1 LIVVVIGRPERLH
14 YSVPMR
20 SFLLLTM
27 MLIPGGALAQQA
39 TQSTAACERLASL
52 SPPNATITLAQ
63 VVTAGAF
70 TVPANP
76 AARGG
81 GGSSALAGTLGPVPD
96 VPGRVTANT
105 AGLGL
110 GYNGG
115 RGIPPFSSL
124 PAFCRVAA
132 MLKPSPSSDIHM
144 EMWMPIAGW
153 NGHFRG
159 TSPNGLGGVIN
170 YNAMGVGLTD
180 GFAVASTDTGHQG
193 GDTAWMQ
200 IPDKVTDFAGRAM
213 HETTVAGKA
222 LTAAY
227 YGSAPKYSYMIEC
240 GGGSAAAL
248 HEVQKYPADYNGIVV
263 GGHAA
268 HLTRQIFGQVWLWMA
283 AHPNGV
289 AVLPAAKLS
298 VLHEAVLAK
307 CDLLDGVKDG
317 LLENPTRCTV
327 DPKAIECRSADG
339 PNCLTTAQVDAA
351 RKIYAGPTNPRTNER
366 IWSPLYRGS
375 ELDWSFFTDAAAPI
389 GIATSTLRDA
399 ILRDP
404 AFDYL
409 ATPVDF
415 DRHVAL
421 ADRSDLARVNASNAD
436 ISPYVR
442 SGGKLILSGGWN
454 NALVPAGAVLDY
466 YNRVT
471 ATIGRDT
478 AQRAVRLYMVPGM
491 IECNGGPGT
500 DTFDMLGVMRR
511 WVERG
516 QAPQEVIASRVEHGS
531 VVRTRPLCPYPQVA
545 TYEGKG
551 STDDAKN
558 FVCK

>member
-1 LIVVVIGRPERLH
+1 MVV
-14 YSVPMR
+14 YSAPMR
-20 SFLLLTM
+20 SVMLLTM
-27 MLIPGGALAQQA
+27 VLAPGGALAQNAPQ
-39 TQSTAACERLASL
+39 TPTACEKLASL
-52 SPPNATITLAQ
+52 SLPNGAITLAQ
-63 VVTAGAF
+63 VVNSGAF
-70 TVPANP
+70 AVPANP
-76 AARGG
+76 AALGG

-115 RGIPPFSSL
+115 RGIPAFSTL
-124 PAFCRVAA
+124 RAFCRVAA
-132 MLKPSPSSDIHM
+132 TLTPSAASQIHM
-144 EMWMPIAGW
+144 EVWMPIAGW

-170 YNAMGVGLTD
+170 YNAMSVGLTD

-213 HETTVAGKA
+213 HETTVTGKA

-227 YGSAPKYSYMIEC
+227 YGSGPKYSYMIEC

-298 VLHEAVLAK
+298 VLHEAVLAT
-307 CDLLDGVKDG
+307 CDLPDGVKDG
-317 LLENPTRCTV
+317 LLENPTRCTF
-327 DPKAIECRSADG
+327 DPKEIECRSGDG

-375 ELDWSFFTDAAAPI
+375 ELDWSFFTESAAPI

-399 ILRDP
+399 ILKEP
-404 AFDYL
+404 AFDYRT
-409 ATPVDF
+409 TPVDF

-421 ADRSDLARVNASNAD
+421 ADRSDIARVNASNSD
-436 ISPYVR
+436 ISAYVR
-442 SGGKLILSGGWN
+442 NGGKLILSGGWN

-471 ATIGRDT
+471 ATIGREA

-516 QAPQEVIASRVEHGS
+516 QAPQDVIASRVEHGK